1 MRRLLILLAALA
13 FCPAF
18 GWGNRM
24 PYPNGKDGNGWSDA
38 QKLSIGSS
46 GFLGTFSPVL
56 LRENRII
63 VGRNESYVL
72 FKNASRWEEHHRWR
86 ERELSAVHP
95 VAVPE
100 GDSWGLLLTTVVV
113 LGFAMWHS
121 RHGASLSR
129 NLPHSL

>member
-95 VAVPE
+95 VAVPD

-113 LGFAMWHS
+113 LAFAMWHS

-129 NLPHSL
+129 NLPHSM